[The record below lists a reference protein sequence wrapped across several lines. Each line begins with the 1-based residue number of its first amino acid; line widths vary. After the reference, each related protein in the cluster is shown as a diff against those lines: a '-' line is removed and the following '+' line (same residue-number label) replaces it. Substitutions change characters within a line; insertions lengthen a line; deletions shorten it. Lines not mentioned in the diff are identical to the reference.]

1 MRTLFFLALT
11 APLLVP
17 GSGWGLTI
25 YRIGGSDRAPPPEAA
40 LEGVE
45 FVPLSWETA
54 AQGLD
59 GKMQGLALEEA
70 GIAPVLVSPDDNLAL
85 SASARGGGPAG
96 FAIKRGRNI
105 YGALVADK
113 LVDKIAD
120 GDPTTAFRL
129 VDDQGLARFSYA
141 SPGTFLIDLGW
152 RFPIN
157 RIRFYPT
164 PQYAG
169 RNVEEFAVQV
179 VEGNSTGAIGSRT
192 ANWQKIFNSL
202 FPDGT
207 RRQRVAGAPRDE
219 WTIDAVGSVSPN
231 RQRAVDFLFPTRTV
245 EYVALTV
252 AAQEMW
258 EVAELEVY
266 GEGYVPRAFY
276 QSQVLDLG
284 ATSTLGTLR
293 WVGFKDDDA
302 RVEIRT
308 RSGSD
313 LDPDR
318 YWRFTGR
325 GDEQTFLDDEGQPL
339 TRTAYQSLS
348 FGQGPI
354 TPDLDHWSDWSGG
367 YSFADSLGTPMTSP
381 GPQRF
386 VQLQVAFATKDGQ
399 AGGLDFVEFLTSHPP
414 VSGPVVAEVWPV
426 AVEPGQVTGFVYALR
441 PELRPETSGFD
452 QLVLETSGRF
462 VGVDSVRI
470 NQERQALVLA
480 EPLQDQRLVVAL
492 PRLGPADNQKG
503 VELFF
508 RAQSFHFGTWFH
520 GAVFDSERP
529 LEVGQRVEAGDALF
543 QLEGNQ
549 VWVGIQLGGGLLQQ
563 VGVETPVLT
572 PNGDGINDVV
582 AIEYTVLK
590 LAQAGTVEVAVF
602 DISGR
607 RVQQL
612 YRGQDR
618 SGRYG
623 RLWDGRGADGQV
635 VGPGLYVY
643 RVRIAADQGWEQRSG
658 LILVAY

>member
-11 APLLVP
+11 VPLLVP

-25 YRIGGSDRAPPPEAA
+25 YRIGGSDKAPPPEAA

-45 FVPLSWETA
+45 FVSLNWAAA
-54 AQGLD
+54 AQGFD

-85 SASARGGGPAG
+85 TASARGGGPAG

-179 VEGNSTGAIGSRT
+179 VEGSSTGAVGSRT

-207 RRQRVAGAPRDE
+207 RRQWVAGAPRDE
-219 WTIDAVGSVSPN
+219 WTIDVVGSVLPN
-231 RQRAVDFLFPTRTV
+231 RQRAVDFLFPTRAV

-293 WVGFKDDDA
+293 WTGFKDDDA

-313 LDPDR
+313 PDPDR

-386 VQLQVAFATKDGQ
+386 VQLQIAFATKDGQ
-399 AGGLDFVEFLTSHPP
+399 AGGLELVEFLTSQPP
-414 VSGPVVAEVWPV
+414 ISGPVVAEVWPV
-426 AVEPGQVTGFVYALR
+426 AVEPGQVTNFVYALR
-441 PELRPETSGFD
+441 PELGRETSGFD

-480 EPLQDQRLVVAL
+480 EPLQDQRLVVTL
-492 PRLGPADNQKG
+492 PRLGPTDNQKV

-508 RAQSFHFGTWFH
+508 RPRAST
-520 GAVFDSERP
+520 
-529 LEVGQRVEAGDALF
+529 LAL
-543 QLEGNQ
+543 GS
-549 VWVGIQLGGGLLQQ
+549 
-563 VGVETPVLT
+563 T
-572 PNGDGINDVV
+572 
-582 AIEYTVLK
+582 
-590 LAQAGTVEVAVF
+590 
-602 DISGR
+602 GR
-607 RVQQL
+607 CST
-612 YRGQDR
+612 R
-618 SGRYG
+618 SGPWR
-623 RLWDGRGADGQV
+623 WDN
-635 VGPGLYVY
+635 
-643 RVRIAADQGWEQRSG
+643 GWKQAMHFFSWRAIRFGWVSS
-658 LILVAY
+658 